1 MTAKKTFGLY
11 CALSVA
17 GILLASAYPL
27 AMGVRVISDM
37 VRDGTVSGENY
48 PKYIIPYTPISLA
61 VIVGVLLMPLFLRR
75 MSRLATAAASAVSS
89 CVFFISEWLLENLVI
104 VTDTVETSLES
115 WQMYMC
121 YVPPEMYE
129 TRTWRAVDVLIGDYS
144 PWFKLHFYAI
154 SILLIL
160 GLLNCF
166 YGFGRMILDGD
177 RSRKRVL
184 TLQAVSVGLFLGLCI
199 LACFTAFYRDGDI
212 VVSPLS
218 AILMCLFFVL
228 MGVTAGLFAG
238 SFLTGKCRTLSVLLP
253 AGIASSVTLV
263 MYIGEML
270 LLSGNLYRFGSGWFF
285 DGLGALVL
293 APADILVILVSGAV
307 MWWIFHRLYESSA
320 VKTE

>member
-1 MTAKKTFGLY
+1 
-11 CALSVA
+11 
-17 GILLASAYPL
+17 
-27 AMGVRVISDM
+27 
-37 VRDGTVSGENY
+37 
-48 PKYIIPYTPISLA
+48 
-61 VIVGVLLMPLFLRR
+61 MPLFLRK
-75 MSRLATAAASAVSS
+75 MSRWATAAASAVSA

-129 TRTWRAVDVLIGDYS
+129 TRTWRAVDILIGDYS
-144 PWFKLHFYAI
+144 PWFKLHFYVI

-212 VVSPLS
+212 AVSPLS
-218 AILMCLFFVL
+218 AILMCLFFML

-238 SFLTGKCRTLSVLLP
+238 SFLTGKGRALSVLLP
-253 AGIASSVTLV
+253 ACIASAVTLV

-307 MWWIFHRLYESSA
+307 TWGIFHRLAESSA
-320 VKTE
+320 EEAE